1 MMGASE
7 AVELYTTVGVTG
19 VVVAL
24 FAFMIKSLM
33 TTNKEQSED
42 LELIKQSIAV
52 QKTELNS
59 TYQITVKLIDA
70 INEFKKDVNDKL
82 DRRHEK
88 LVDSIDDISDDVKYI
103 QGRLNGNSIISK

>member
-1 MMGASE
+1 MGASE

-24 FAFMIKSLM
+24 FAFMIKNLINSQG
-33 TTNKEQSED
+33 EQSED
-42 LELIKQSIAV
+42 LESIKQSIAK
-52 QKTELNS
+52 QESELNN
-59 TYQITVKLIDA
+59 TMNITIKLIDS

-88 LVDSIDDISDDVKYI
+88 IVDSIDDISDSVNYI
-103 QGRLNGNSIISK
+103 QGRLNGNKRNL

>member
-1 MMGASE
+1 MGASE

-24 FAFMIKSLM
+24 FAFMIKNLINSQS
-33 TTNKEQSED
+33 EQSED
-42 LELIKQSIAV
+42 LESIKQSIAK
-52 QKTELNS
+52 QESELNN
-59 TYQITVKLIDA
+59 TMNITIKLIDS

-88 LVDSIDDISDDVKYI
+88 IVDSIDDISDSVNYI
-103 QGRLNGNSIISK
+103 QGRLNGNRKVN

>member
-70 INEFKKDVNDKL
+70 INEFKK
-82 DRRHEK
+82 RC
-88 LVDSIDDISDDVKYI
+88 
-103 QGRLNGNSIISK
+103 Q

>member
-1 MMGASE
+1 MGASE

-24 FAFMIKSLM
+24 FAFMIKNLINSQS
-33 TTNKEQSED
+33 EQSED
-42 LELIKQSIAV
+42 LENIKQDIAKM
-52 QKTELNS
+52 QTEINS
-59 TYQITVKLIDA
+59 TYQITIKLIDS

-88 LVDSIDDISDDVKYI
+88 IVDSIDDISDSVNYI
-103 QGRLNGNSIISK
+103 QGRLNGNRPVK

>member
-1 MMGASE
+1 MGASE
-7 AVELYTTVGVTG
+7 AIELYTTVGVTG

-42 LELIKQSIAV
+42 LEDIKQSIAV

-70 INEFKKDVNDKL
+70 INDKM

-88 LVDSIDDISDDVKYI
+88 LVDNIDNISDDVKYI
-103 QGRLNGNSIISK
+103 QGRLNGNSKISR

>member
-1 MMGASE
+1 MTEMIDFY
-7 AVELYTTVGVTG
+7 LQVGVTG
-19 VVVAL
+19 VVVSL

-59 TYQITVKLIDA
+59 TYQIVIKLIDS
-70 INEFKKDVNDKL
+70 INEFKKDMNDKQ

-88 LVDSIDDISDDVKYI
+88 LLENVDEVSDMLNYL
-103 QGRLNGNSIISK
+103 QGKLNNK

>member
-1 MMGASE
+1 MGASE
-7 AVELYTTVGVTG
+7 AVELYTSIGVTG

-24 FAFMIKSLM
+24 FAFMMKSLM
-33 TTNKEQSED
+33 STNKEQSED

-70 INEFKKDVNDKL
+70 INEFKKDINDKM

-88 LVDSIDDISDDVKYI
+88 LVDNIDNISDDVKYI
-103 QGRLNGNSIISK
+103 QGRLNGNAKVTR

>member
-1 MMGASE
+1 MGASE
-7 AVELYTTVGVTG
+7 AIELYTTVGVTG

-42 LELIKQSIAV
+42 LEDIKQSIAV

-59 TYQITVKLIDA
+59 TYQITVKLID
-70 INEFKKDVNDKL
+70 DMNDKM

-88 LVDSIDDISDDVKYI
+88 LVDNIDNISDDVKYI
-103 QGRLNGNSIISK
+103 QGRLNGNSKISR